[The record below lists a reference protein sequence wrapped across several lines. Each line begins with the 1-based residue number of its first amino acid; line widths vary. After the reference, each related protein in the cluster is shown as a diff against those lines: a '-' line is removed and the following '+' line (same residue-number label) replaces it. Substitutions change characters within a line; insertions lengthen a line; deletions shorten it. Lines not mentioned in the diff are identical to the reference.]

1 MIMYIC
7 HNEAHSVIEL
17 LQAHI
22 HGDVDQGS
30 GLKVLNVS
38 CNAACN
44 CGQEVNLHIVE
55 ILFVIVFRL
64 TQIEYESLKIC
75 YSKPN
80 SVKQLTK
87 FFHAEVLKS
96 RRVDRKLGK

>member
-1 MIMYIC
+1 MIMHIR
-7 HNEAHSVIEL
+7 HNVNEAHSVIKF

-44 CGQEVNLHIVE
+44 CGQEVNLHIVK
-55 ILFVIVFRL
+55 ILFVIVFRQL
-64 TQIEYESLKIC
+64 QFECESQNKC
-75 YSKPN
+75 YSQPN
-80 SVKQLTK
+80 SVKQMTIYFPLVK
-87 FFHAEVLKS
+87 H
-96 RRVDRKLGK
+96 